1 MLNTDH
7 LQIDVETKNAL
18 QNFFLYHINY
28 IYYTYIYL
36 FLYDIQGY
44 EQPPAAA
51 GDEGLVLQEVGMSE
65 EITNKI
71 QARADILTNERK
83 RRGKTVPEGLATT
96 EDISNYRQLASHT
109 VSIAL
114 FGSNTS

>member
-1 MLNTDH
+1 
-7 LQIDVETKNAL
+7 
-18 QNFFLYHINY
+18 
-28 IYYTYIYL
+28 
-36 FLYDIQGY
+36 
-44 EQPPAAA
+44 
-51 GDEGLVLQEVGMSE
+51 MSE